1 MPEIHSHGGGHMRS
15 TFAVLAALPIAANAQ
30 TGSFVATLG
39 RDTMHLE
46 RFTRRGTVLEGIVVS
61 RVPETRVLKYQMSY
75 DAAGNVTRYEMRITN
90 ADGAPVTINGSAG
103 SLDYN
108 GDTIVR
114 HTIDKGEDTEQRVP
128 APRGAFPAPSIP
140 YIGVSYL
147 MYEQAFA
154 AARRRLATTP
164 DTSIYLLT
172 MLAGQ
177 KQPQRSRAWLVG
189 ADSAELDY
197 FGVARSGYKF
207 DDAGR
212 LIRAD
217 WRGTTYRYV
226 ISRGGDVDIDA
237 FIKRWSNEDKRGVGV
252 GALSPRDTAR
262 ATIGGA
268 SIVIDYSRPAQRGRN
283 VWGDVVQP
291 EKVWRLGAD
300 MATHFSTTAD
310 LVFDGT
316 RVPAGRY
323 TLWMVMARDGTSSL
337 IVNKRVNIFGT
348 NYDPREDL
356 LRIPLKRTTLSAP
369 VERLTVEIADGAL
382 RISWGD
388 AAWATAIARPSTT

>member
-1 MPEIHSHGGGHMRS
+1 MRRAV
-15 TFAVLAALPIAANAQ
+15 AVLALLSPAARAQ

-46 RFTRRGTVLEGIVVS
+46 RFVRRGNVLEGTVVS
-61 RVPETRVLKYQMSY
+61 RVPETRVLKYQMTY
-75 DAAGNVTRYEMRITN
+75 DANGNVTRYEAQTTDAAGKPIRTN
-90 ADGAPVTINGSAG
+90 GAAG
-103 SLDYN
+103 SLVYL

-114 HTIDKGEDTEQRVP
+114 RTLDKGEETEQRIP
-128 APRGAFPAPSIP
+128 APRGAFPSPSIP

-154 AARRRLATTP
+154 AARQRTSATA

-177 KQPQRSRAWLVG
+177 RQPQRSRIWLVG

-207 DDAGR
+207 DAAGR
-212 LIRAD
+212 LMRAD

-226 ISRGGDVDIDA
+226 VSRGGDVDLDA
-237 FIKRWSNEDKRGVGV
+237 YIKRWSDEDRRGAGV
-252 GALSPRDTAR
+252 GALSPRDTTR
-262 ATIGGA
+262 AMVGDA
-268 SIVIDYSRPAQRGRN
+268 SILIDYSRPAQRGRN

-300 MATHFSTTAD
+300 MATHFSTTGD
-310 LVFDGT
+310 LTFDGI
-316 RVPAGRY
+316 RLPAGRY
-323 TLWMVMARDGTSSL
+323 TLWMMLSRDGSSSL
-337 IVNKRVNIFGT
+337 IVNQRVNIFGT
-348 NYDPREDL
+348 NYDPRGDL
-356 LRIPLKRTTLSAP
+356 LRIPLKRTTLSPA
-369 VERLTVEIADGAL
+369 VERLTLDIAGGLL

-388 AAWATAIARPSTT
+388 AAWVTSIARAGST

>member
-1 MPEIHSHGGGHMRS
+1 MRR
-15 TFAVLAALPIAANAQ
+15 TGVVPAVLPVVVNAQ
-30 TGSFVATLG
+30 TGGFVATVG

-46 RFTRRGTVLEGIVVS
+46 RFTRRGNVLEGIVVS
-61 RVPETRVLKYQMSY
+61 RVPETRILKYQMSY
-75 DAAGNVTRYEMRITN
+75 DAAGNVTRYEMRITD
-90 ADGAPVTINGSAG
+90 AAGAPGKINGSAG

-108 GDTIVR
+108 GHTIVR
-114 HTIDKGEDTEQRVP
+114 HTIDKGEETEQRVP
-128 APRGAFPAPSIP
+128 APRGACQAPSIP
-140 YIGVSYL
+140 YIAVWYV

-189 ADSAELDY
+189 GDSAELDY

-226 ISRGGDVDIDA
+226 ISRGADVDIDA
-237 FIKRWSNEDKRGVGV
+237 YIKRWSADDRRGAGI
-252 GALSPRDTAR
+252 GSLSPRDTTR
-262 ATIGGA
+262 AMVGDA
-268 SIVIDYSRPAQRGRN
+268 SILIDYSRPAQRGRN

-300 MATHFSTTAD
+300 MATHFSTTGD
-310 LVFDGT
+310 LAFDGL
-316 RVPAGRY
+316 RLPAGRY
-323 TLWMVMARDGTSSL
+323 TLW
-337 IVNKRVNIFGT
+337 
-348 NYDPREDL
+348 
-356 LRIPLKRTTLSAP
+356 
-369 VERLTVEIADGAL
+369 
-382 RISWGD
+382 
-388 AAWATAIARPSTT
+388 

>member
-1 MPEIHSHGGGHMRS
+1 MR
-15 TFAVLAALPIAANAQ
+15 TLAVFVFVPSIAIAQ

-46 RFTRRGTVLEGIVVS
+46 RFTRRGSILEGTVVS

-75 DAAGNVTRYEMRITN
+75 DASGNVTRYDMRTTG
-90 ADGAPVTINGSAG
+90 ADGTPIRNNGASG
-103 SLDYN
+103 SLVYD

-114 HTIDKGEDTEQRVP
+114 RTIDKGEETEQRVP
-128 APRGAFPAPSIP
+128 AARGAFPSPSIP

-147 MYEQAFA
+147 MYEQAFS
-154 AARRRLATTP
+154 AARRRVASTG

-177 KQPQRSRAWLVG
+177 KQPQRSRIWLVG
-189 ADSAELDY
+189 PDSAELDY

-226 ISRGGDVDIDA
+226 ITRGGDVDIDA
-237 FIKRWSNEDKRGVGV
+237 FIKRWSDEDKRGVGI
-252 GALSPRDTAR
+252 GALSPRDTTR
-262 ATIGGA
+262 ATIGDA
-268 SIVIDYSRPAQRGRN
+268 SIVIEYSRPAQRGRN

-300 MATHFSTTAD
+300 MATHFSTTTD
-310 LVFDGT
+310 LSFDGI
-316 RVPAGRY
+316 RLPAGRY
-323 TLWMVMARDGTSSL
+323 TLWMVMSRDGTSSL

-348 NYDPREDL
+348 NYGPRDDL
-356 LRIPLKRTTLSAP
+356 LRIPLKPTKLSSP
-369 VERLTVEIADGAL
+369 VERLTLDVAGGAL

-388 AAWATAIARPSTT
+388 GAWVTAVARSGTT

>member
-1 MPEIHSHGGGHMRS
+1 MRRAA
-15 TFAVLAALPIAANAQ
+15 AVLALLPLAARAQ

-46 RFTRRGTVLEGIVVS
+46 RFTRRGTVLEGTVVS
-61 RVPETRVLKYQMSY
+61 RVPQTRVLKYQMSY
-75 DAAGNVTRYEMRITN
+75 DADGNVTRYEMHTTDAAGNAIRTN
-90 ADGAPVTINGSAG
+90 GAAG
-103 SLDYN
+103 SLAYD

-114 HTIDKGEDTEQRVP
+114 RTIDKGEDTEQRIP
-128 APRGAFPAPSIP
+128 APRGAFPSPGLP

-154 AARRRLATTP
+154 ATRRTLSSTG

-177 KQPQRSRAWLVG
+177 RQPQRARVWLVG

-226 ISRGGDVDIDA
+226 VSRGADIDIDA
-237 FIKRWSNEDKRGVGV
+237 YIKRWADDDKRGVGV
-252 GALSPRDTAR
+252 GALSPRDTTR
-262 ATIGGA
+262 ATVGDA
-268 SIVIDYSRPAQRGRN
+268 SIVIEYSRPAQRGRN

-300 MATHFSTTAD
+300 MATHFSTSTD
-310 LVFDGT
+310 LTFDGI

-323 TLWMVMARDGTSSL
+323 TLWMAMDRDGTSSL

-356 LRIPLKRTTLSAP
+356 LRIPLKRTTLSSP
-369 VERLTVEIADGAL
+369 VERLTLDIAGGAL

-388 AAWATAIARPSTT
+388 AAWVTPIARSGTG